1 MKTTTKRATAAARSS
16 GAFSLVELLMVIS
29 IMGMIAAM
37 TIAGIRSASYKR
49 DRSAVEVQLSKLV
62 TAIESYKSKTGT
74 YPPDC
79 PANAALNPDRNP
91 LAYELGGVRIAG
103 GSFVAEAD
111 PTHTVTPPFAVFPG
125 LGGFVNAAPAS
136 PAKLRYSL
144 DLRGGS
150 SKTADLVMI
159 DYTGTGPM
167 MFLKVQADHPTLG
180 TNVWRY
186 RAYPA
191 TGHNPK
197 SFDLWAEI
205 KQSGGGT
212 NIIGNWR

>member
-1 MKTTTKRATAAARSS
+1 
-16 GAFSLVELLMVIS
+16 MVIS
-29 IMGMIAAM
+29 IMGMIAAL
-37 TIAGIRSASYKR
+37 TVAGIKSASYKR
-49 DRSAVEVQLSKLV
+49 DRSAVEVQLAKLV

-91 LAYELGGVRIAG
+91 LAYELGGVRISG
-103 GSFVAEAD
+103 TSFVAESD

-125 LGGFVNAAPAS
+125 LGGFVNAAPAP
-136 PAKLRYSL
+136 PARLRYTH
-144 DLRGGS
+144 DLRVGS

-159 DYTGTGPM
+159 DYTGTGTLM
-167 MFLKVQADHPTLG
+167 MFLKVSADHPTLG